1 MTISIITATYNR
13 PHQLYNVAF
22 NSLLNQTDHNFEWV
36 VINDGCNQQTREII
50 STLQA
55 PFPIVYAEIEHSHIG
70 FGLCY
75 ARNAG
80 LNVATGSLI
89 TYLDDDNSF
98 EKEFIVATK
107 YFFQQHNFVKYSMT
121 VQNRR
126 RDVVRQ
132 DKTIRSS
139 KIFISP
145 SNPNCTLEQLITQ
158 QEIFDS
164 NGFIHIRHSS
174 LKWNPEYR
182 IFADY
187 EFLLQCQNLFGSS
200 VFKLNPQVL
209 VNYIQS
215 SQGTIGCSH
224 YGQWAEELQRIISN
238 FSFYSL
244 ESHHI
249 ERLEQLAYIYH
260 RKAFNRAS
268 AFV

>member
-13 PHQLYNVAF
+13 PDKLYNVAF
-22 NSLLNQTDHNFEWV
+22 KSLLNQTDHNFEWV
-36 VINDGCNQQTREII
+36 VINDGCNQQTREIM
-50 STLQA
+50 STLTA
-55 PFPIVYAEIEHSHIG
+55 PFPIIYAEIEHSDIG

-80 LNVATGSLI
+80 LNLATGSLI
-89 TYLDDDNSF
+89 AYLDDDNSF
-98 EKEFIVATK
+98 KKEFISGTK
-107 YFFQQHNFVKYSMT
+107 HFWQQHSFVKYSMT

-126 RDVVRQ
+126 RDVVSQ
-132 DKTIRSS
+132 EKTIRSS
-139 KIFISP
+139 KVFISP
-145 SNPNCTLEQLITQ
+145 SDPNCTLEQLITQ

-164 NGFIHIRHSS
+164 NGFTHIPNSS

-187 EFLLQCQNLFGSS
+187 EFLLQCQNLYGSS
-200 VFKLNPQVL
+200 TFKLNPQVL

-215 SQGTIGCSH
+215 SGGTIGCSH
-224 YGQWAEELQRIISN
+224 YGQWAEELKQIISS

-244 ESHHI
+244 ESYQT
-249 ERLEQLAYIYH
+249 ERLEQLARIYH